1 MIIRRI
7 FLFLENNS
15 EIFGV
20 GYMRSV
26 IHSQKEQKKLYEHM
40 HAYRYMERGREREC
54 EKMLKKTG
62 DQSR

>member
-1 MIIRRI
+1 
-7 FLFLENNS
+7 
-15 EIFGV
+15 
-20 GYMRSV
+20 MRSV